1 MSKAQYFVAATPQEL
16 RVNMKK
22 NGVLRVPVN
31 YNEVLKAYKSRT
43 GGTGEAENCNRKQ
56 QTTTRRVSFDI
67 VNLLFN
73 FPSVLFLCEPLNISV
88 SRFRT

>member
-1 MSKAQYFVAATPQEL
+1 MSKVQYIVAATPQEL

-43 GGTGEAENCNRKQ
+43 GDNGEAENGSRKQ
-56 QTTTRRVSFDI
+56 QTTRRVSCDI
-67 VNLLFN
+67 VNLPLI
-73 FPSVLFLCEPLNISV
+73 FPTYYSCVN
-88 SRFRT
+88 R